1 MYFLRKE
8 CIGFFRRFI
17 MKDKIMKYKDKIM
30 MFGGIVLA
38 GALVVTA
45 AANSGGLSGCLEEEA
60 FRTAADVNNADVFYF
75 DSEAVA
81 LSDMSNSDSGLRAEA
96 LEAYNQ
102 VNDKRAE
109 AGLDSLAWDKN
120 LETSSNVRAEECSVS
135 FSHTRPSGKAWYT
148 VDSKNQGGEN
158 LAFGFDTADDAVE
171 AWMNSPT
178 HRDNIEYPD
187 FTRVAISIY
196 RDDDG
201 TCYWAQEF
209 GY

>member
-1 MYFLRKE
+1 MKNR
-8 CIGFFRRFI
+8 I
-17 MKDKIMKYKDKIM
+17 MKNKLTMVI
-30 MFGGIVLA
+30 GIVVA
-38 GALVVTA
+38 GAMIVTA
-45 AANSGGLSGCLEEEA
+45 VLSGGSKTGGLSDDEA
-60 FRTAADVNNADVFYF
+60 FRTMSDVKDATVWYF

-81 LSDMSNSDSGLRAEA
+81 LSNASDSDTGLRAEA

-102 VNDKRAE
+102 VNEKRAQ
-109 AGLDSLAWDKN
+109 AGLGNLRWDQN
-120 LETSSNVRAEECSVS
+120 LETASSVRAKECSVN

-196 RDDDG
+196 QTDDG
-201 TCYWAQEF
+201 VCYWAQEF
-209 GY
+209 GYD

>member
-1 MYFLRKE
+1 
-8 CIGFFRRFI
+8 
-17 MKDKIMKYKDKIM
+17 MKNRITMIV
-30 MFGGIVLA
+30 GIAVA
-38 GALVVTA
+38 GAMLVTA
-45 AANSGGLSGCLEEEA
+45 VLSGGSKGGLLEDEA
-60 FRTAADVNNADVFYF
+60 FRSMSDVNNADVFYF

-81 LSDMSNSDSGLRAEA
+81 LSDMSNSDTGLRAEA

-102 VNDKRAE
+102 VNEKRAQ
-109 AGLDSLAWDKN
+109 AGLKSLRWDQN
-120 LETSSNVRAEECSVS
+120 LETSSNVRAEECSIN

-158 LAFGFDTADDAVE
+158 LAFGFDNADDAVE

-178 HRDNIEYPD
+178 HRENIEYPD

-196 RDDDG
+196 RTDDG

-209 GY
+209 GYD